1 MAVPKLPLFSLS
13 WWVGGLI
20 RRKTAQLALT
30 HFKWKL
36 VIVLRGWG
44 TNPITI
50 KLWENPIQN
59 LRSQKELKIEIK
71 TQKLRM
77 ISFFFFSRSSLFFLF
92 PPCSAL
98 SSPSTEIPSSK
109 HIVTIGHMSNR
120 QRTTYIKTILATIQP
135 NPTHLCSKP
144 TKPKTEKKGR
154 ERESADL
161 WWLRERELWERGSRR
176 WSEDGERKWVEL
188 KTVFFVVIQKKL
200 IEPYWSQYFI

>member
-77 ISFFFFSRSSLFFLF
+77 ISFFFFFSRSSLFFLF

-98 SSPSTEIPSSK
+98 SSPSTEIQSSK

-135 NPTHLCSKP
+135 NPTHLWPFQIHQTWNWK
-144 TKPKTEKKGR
+144 KRGEKERVLTYDGW
-154 ERESADL
+154 ERESYENEVL
-161 WWLRERELWERGSRR
+161 GSGAKMENGNG
-176 WSEDGERKWVEL
+176 WSL
-188 KTVFFVVIQKKL
+188 KPCFL
-200 IEPYWSQYFI
+200 

>member
-44 TNPITI
+44 TNLITI

-77 ISFFFFSRSSLFFLF
+77 ISFFFFFSRSSLFFLF

-98 SSPSTEIPSSK
+98 SSPSTEIQSSK

-135 NPTHLCSKP
+135 NPTHLWPFQTHQTWNWK
-144 TKPKTEKKGR
+144 KRGEKERVLTYDGW
-154 ERESADL
+154 ERESYENEVLDGGAKM
-161 WWLRERELWERGSRR
+161 ENGNG
-176 WSEDGERKWVEL
+176 WSL
-188 KTVFFVVIQKKL
+188 KPCFL
-200 IEPYWSQYFI
+200 